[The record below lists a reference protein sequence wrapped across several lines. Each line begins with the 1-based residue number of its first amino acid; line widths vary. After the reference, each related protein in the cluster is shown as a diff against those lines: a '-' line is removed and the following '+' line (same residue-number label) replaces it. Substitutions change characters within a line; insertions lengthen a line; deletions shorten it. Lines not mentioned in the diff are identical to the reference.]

1 MAMADNSNSAMRLSG
16 LPAASDLLAV
26 LAGCALVFLLHLYA
40 RVLPTA
46 ALAAAWLLLALP
58 TGYGLWWQARLR
70 RRAWLAAWLRTD
82 ASLRHRLRGGVL
94 LLLRQAAIALVLAL
108 LLAVALT
115 RTAGPAPWLVLLAA
129 GPLLLL
135 IDAQAR
141 SRAAPQVRPAF
152 LPAFGWRVAL
162 PLAGALVT
170 AALLLVALQQAYPD
184 FRDVG
189 LERAVWHLVDR
200 EQARSAALQGVL
212 ELAAAKDALRLWL
225 GQQLM
230 PAPGL
235 SLAQLA
241 GWLVLVAAE
250 ALFAWSYLL
259 LCIGL
264 VQGARLHDRSR
275 R

>member
-1 MAMADNSNSAMRLSG
+1 M
-16 LPAASDLLAV
+16 LPAGIPAGRDLLAA
-26 LAGCALVFLLHLYA
+26 LAGTALAFLLHLYA

-46 ALAAAWLLLALP
+46 ALAAGWLLLALAI
-58 TGYGLWWQARLR
+58 GYGLWWQARWR
-70 RRAWLAAWLRTD
+70 RRAWLAAWLRNG
-82 ASLRHRLRGGVL
+82 APLRHRLRGGIL
-94 LLLRQAAIALVLAL
+94 LLLRQAAIALALAL
-108 LLAVALT
+108 LLLVALT

-135 IDAQAR
+135 VDAQVR
-141 SRAAPQVRPAF
+141 RRAAREVRPGL

-162 PLAGALVT
+162 PLAGVLVT
-170 AALLLVALQQAYPD
+170 AALLAAALQQAYPD
-184 FRDVG
+184 FRGIG

-200 EQARSAALQGVL
+200 EQARSDTLQGVL

-241 GWLVLVAAE
+241 GWLALVAAE

-259 LCIGL
+259 LCIGF
-264 VQGARLHDRSR
+264 VQGARLYDRGNG
-275 R
+275 

>member
-1 MAMADNSNSAMRLSG
+1 MNDGDNSAGATSG
-16 LPAASDLLAV
+16 VPAGGELLAV
-26 LAGCALVFLLHLYA
+26 LTGTALLFLLHLYA

-58 TGYGLWWQARLR
+58 LGYGLWWQARLR

-82 ASLRHRLRGGVL
+82 ASLRRRLRGGTLMLLRQGVIALALSL
-94 LLLRQAAIALVLAL
+94 LLL
-108 LLAVALT
+108 VALT
-115 RTAGPAPWLVLLAA
+115 RTAGAAPWLVLLAA

-135 IDAQAR
+135 VDAQVRRRTAR
-141 SRAAPQVRPAF
+141 QLRPAF
-152 LPAFGWRVAL
+152 LPAFGWRLAL
-162 PLAGALVT
+162 PLTATLVT
-170 AALLLVALQQAYPD
+170 AGLVVVALQQVYPD
-184 FRDVG
+184 FRGVS
-189 LERAVWHLVDR
+189 LERAVWHLVDQ
-200 EQARSAALQGVL
+200 EQARSAALAGTL

-259 LCIGL
+259 VCIGL
-264 VQGARLHDRSR
+264 VQGIRFNER
-275 R
+275 RRR